1 MRALAA
7 GFGLVVSGLCT
18 LPASAQAIEFG
29 RPNYDLVEVT
39 TSTFFPAAPQGTA
52 NEGTCTVFNTSSG
65 PVRVRL
71 SVDIVY
77 ADGSVGRLSQI
88 QDPGVLDVDGGFE
101 LSIFFVIPPDAPLGP
116 AQFVCSIRAQ
126 SLLSR
131 REQEGEISAAP
142 FEIVP

>member
-1 MRALAA
+1 MYKLALGLAMAALAA
-7 GFGLVVSGLCT
+7 T
-18 LPASAQAIEFG
+18 PASAQAIEFG

-52 NEGTCTVFNTSSG
+52 NEGTCTVFNISHG

-71 SVDIVY
+71 SVDVVY

-101 LSIFFVIPPDAPLGP
+101 LSVFFVIPPDAPLGTT
-116 AQFVCSIRAQ
+116 QFVCSIRAQ
-126 SLLSR
+126 SLTSR
-131 REQEGEISAAP
+131 RQQEGEISISA